1 MKFIVEQNELLGG
14 LQIVHR
20 AISNRSTLPI
30 LSGIYLSCEQN
41 LLRLRATDLEIGVEC
56 TIPVQSEITGATV
69 LPARYFVE
77 IIKKLPNLPITIEK
91 TSEGIVKINYG
102 SSEVQLNA
110 FNPEEFPELPQVEGL
125 HTITV
130 NADLFINAIKQ
141 VSIAASHDTSRPIF
155 TGILLE
161 VGTDNLLKLVA
172 TDTHRL
178 AYREIFLSNAS
189 ISDFS
194 CIVPS
199 RALGEIGK
207 IFWSDDN
214 LIEISFAENQV
225 LFKVD
230 STILV
235 SRLIEGQFPNYNQV
249 IPNSF
254 TSRVRILT
262 KNLLSSAE
270 RASLLARDEFKN
282 RSNVIKLNISGNN
295 LTITSQSEEVGNLH
309 EEIPIYLEG
318 ESAEIAFNARYL
330 IDVLKVVD
338 QEEINL
344 DLTGSLSPGII
355 RPAEDKHVLFL
366 VLPIR
371 IN

>member
-1 MKFIVEQNELLGG
+1 MKFLVEQNELLGG
-14 LQIVHR
+14 LQIVQR
-20 AISNRSTLPI
+20 AISSRSTLPI
-30 LSGIYLSCEQN
+30 LSGIYLSCEHN
-41 LLRLRATDLEIGVEC
+41 ILRLRATDLEIGIEC
-56 TIPVQSEITGATV
+56 TIPVQSEAEGETV

-91 TSEGIVKINYG
+91 TDEGIIIIRYG

-110 FNPEEFPELPQVEGL
+110 FNPEEFPQLPQVEEI
-125 HTITV
+125 HTVTV

-141 VSIAASHDTSRPIF
+141 VSIAASHDISRPIF

-161 VGTDNLLKLVA
+161 FSDNNILKLVA
-172 TDTHRL
+172 TDTYRL
-178 AYREIFLSNAS
+178 AYREIILPGTLVNN
-189 ISDFS
+189 FS
-194 CIVPS
+194 CIIPS

-214 LIEISFAENQV
+214 QIEISFADNQV

-249 IPNSF
+249 IPKDYS
-254 TSRVRILT
+254 SRIRVLT
-262 KNLLSSAE
+262 KDLLNSAE

-295 LTITSQSEEVGNLH
+295 LTVTSKSAEVGNLH
-309 EEIPIYLEG
+309 EELPIYLEG
-318 ESAEIAFNARYL
+318 EPAEIAFNARYL
-330 IDVLKVVD
+330 IDVLKVID
-338 QEEINL
+338 QEEIHL

-371 IN
+371 I

>member
-1 MKFIVEQNELLGG
+1 ME
-14 LQIVHR
+14 
-20 AISNRSTLPI
+20 
-30 LSGIYLSCEQN
+30 
-41 LLRLRATDLEIGVEC
+41 EIH
-56 TIPVQSEITGATV
+56 TV
-69 LPARYFVE
+69 
-77 IIKKLPNLPITIEK
+77 
-91 TSEGIVKINYG
+91 
-102 SSEVQLNA
+102 
-110 FNPEEFPELPQVEGL
+110 
-125 HTITV
+125 TV

-141 VSIAASHDTSRPIF
+141 VSIAASHDISRPIF

-161 VGTDNLLKLVA
+161 FSDNNILKLVA
-172 TDTHRL
+172 TDTYRL
-178 AYREIFLSNAS
+178 AYREIILPGTLVNN
-189 ISDFS
+189 FS
-194 CIVPS
+194 CIIPS

-214 LIEISFAENQV
+214 QIEISFADNQV

-249 IPNSF
+249 IPKDYS
-254 TSRVRILT
+254 SRIRVLT
-262 KNLLSSAE
+262 KDLLNSAE

-295 LTITSQSEEVGNLH
+295 LTVTSKSAEVGNLH
-309 EEIPIYLEG
+309 EELPIYLG
-318 ESAEIAFNARYL
+318 EPAEIAFNARYL
-330 IDVLKVVD
+330 IDVLKVID
-338 QEEINL
+338 QEEIHL

-371 IN
+371 I

>member
-1 MKFIVEQNELLGG
+1 MKFLVEQNELLGG
-14 LQIVHR
+14 LQVVQR
-20 AISNRSTLPI
+20 AISSRSTLPI
-30 LSGIYLSCEQN
+30 LSGIYLSCEHN
-41 LLRLRATDLEIGVEC
+41 LLRLRATDLEIGIEC
-56 TIPVQSEITGATV
+56 TIPVQSEIEGETV

-77 IIKKLPNLPITIEK
+77 IIKRLPDIPLTIER
-91 TSEGIVKINYG
+91 SEGNLVTIKYG
-102 SSEVQLNA
+102 SSEIQLNQ
-110 FNPEEFPELPQVEGL
+110 FNAEEFPPLPEIEEI
-125 HTITV
+125 HSITI
-130 NADLFINAIKQ
+130 NADLFINAIRQ

-161 VGTDNLLKLVA
+161 VDQNNTLKLVA

-178 AYREIFLSNAS
+178 AYREIMLSNAS
-189 ISDFS
+189 VNNFS
-194 CIVPS
+194 CIIPS
-199 RALGEIGK
+199 RTLGEISK
-207 IFWSDDN
+207 IFRPEDN
-214 LIEISFAENQV
+214 FIEISFAENQV
-225 LFKVD
+225 LFKVE
-230 STILV
+230 STVLV

-249 IPNSF
+249 IPTSY

-262 KNLLSSAE
+262 RDLLNSAE

-295 LTITSQSEEVGNLH
+295 LTITSQSAEIGNLH
-309 EEIPIYLEG
+309 EELPIYLEG

-330 IDVLKVVD
+330 IDVLKVID

-355 RPAEDKHVLFL
+355 RPTDDPHVLFL

>member
-1 MKFIVEQNELLGG
+1 MKFLVEQNELLGG
-14 LQIVHR
+14 LQIVQR
-20 AISNRSTLPI
+20 AISSRSTLPI
-30 LSGIYLSCEQN
+30 LSGIYLSCEHN
-41 LLRLRATDLEIGVEC
+41 LLRLRATDLEIGIEC
-56 TIPVQSEITGATV
+56 TIPVTSEIEGETV

-77 IIKKLPNLPITIEK
+77 IIKKLPNIPITIEK
-91 TSEGIVKINYG
+91 SDSNLITIKYG
-102 SSEVQLNA
+102 SSEVQLNP
-110 FNPEEFPELPQVEGL
+110 FNPEEFPQLPKVEKI
-125 HTITV
+125 HSITV

-141 VSIAASHDTSRPIF
+141 VSIAASHDISRPIF

-161 VGTDNLLKLVA
+161 VDQGNILKLIA

-178 AYREIFLSNAS
+178 AYREIMLSNTS
-189 ISDFS
+189 VDNFS
-194 CIVPS
+194 CIIPS
-199 RALGEIGK
+199 RTLGEIGK
-207 IFWSDDN
+207 IFWSEDN

-230 STILV
+230 STMLI

-249 IPNSF
+249 IPNNYS
-254 TSRVRILT
+254 SRVRILT
-262 KNLLSSAE
+262 KDLLNSTE

-295 LTITSQSEEVGNLH
+295 LTITSQSAEIGNLH
-309 EEIPIYLEG
+309 EELQIYLEG
-318 ESAEIAFNARYL
+318 EPAEIAFNARYL
-330 IDVLKVVD
+330 IDVLKVID

-355 RPAEDKHVLFL
+355 RPADDKHVLFL